1 MAGETLRIGF
11 IGAGGNTTLRH
22 IPGLQAIDG
31 VELVAV
37 CNRSEESG
45 RRVADQFGIARV
57 ETNPQ
62 AIFDA
67 DDIDAVCIGT
77 WPYRHREYAVHA
89 LEAGK
94 HVLCEAR
101 MAMSASEARE
111 MLATARLHPELVA
124 QIVPAP
130 MDLLVWRT
138 VRRLLDEGAL
148 GEVREVHVDVLSP
161 SSLDLSAPLHW
172 RHQVR
177 YSGTNIMM
185 FGIFT
190 EIISRWLGPT
200 DRVIADAATFI
211 GQRRD
216 EESGQ
221 DVAIDVPDSL
231 GVLANLESGA
241 RVTYRISTVAH
252 DAPGMSVSLYGSKA
266 TLHWRGA
273 DNLTLSRIG
282 EEPVAVTPDE
292 GTAIGW
298 DVEADFVAS
307 IREQR
312 PVELTNFEDGLHY
325 MRLTEAVHR
334 SLDDRTGS
342 ISPSSLRQSAMKST
356 HS

>member
-1 MAGETLRIGF
+1 VPGETLRVGF

-22 IPGLQAIDG
+22 IPGLRAIDG

-45 RRVADQFGIARV
+45 RRVADEFGIARV

-77 WPYRHREYAVHA
+77 WPYRHREYTVHA

-101 MAMSASEARE
+101 MAMNAAEARE
-111 MLATARLHPELVA
+111 MLATSRVHSDLVA

-138 VRRLLDEGAL
+138 VRRLVDEGAL
-148 GEVREVHVDVLSP
+148 GEVREAHVDVLNG
-161 SSLDLSAPLHW
+161 SSIDESGPLHW
-172 RHQVR
+172 RHQTR
-177 YSGTNIMM
+177 YSGMNIMM

-190 EIISRWLGPT
+190 EIATRWLGPT
-200 DRVIADAATFI
+200 DRVMADGATFV
-211 GQRRD
+211 GRRRD
-216 EESGQ
+216 EASGE
-221 DVAIDVPDSL
+221 DVTIDVPDSL
-231 GVLANLESGA
+231 TVLAQLERGA
-241 RVTYRISTVAH
+241 RVTYRISTVTH
-252 DAPGMSVSLYGSKA
+252 DAGGVAISVYGSEG
-266 TLHWRGA
+266 TLHWRGG
-273 DNLTLSRIG
+273 DQLTLSRIG
-282 EEPVAVTPDE
+282 GTSVAIAPDE

-298 DVEADFVAS
+298 NVEGDFVAS
-307 IREQR
+307 IREGQ

-325 MRLTEAVHR
+325 MRVTEAVHR
-334 SLDDRTGS
+334 SLAEGRAIKLEDV
-342 ISPSSLRQSAMKST
+342 
-356 HS
+356 

>member
-1 MAGETLRIGF
+1 VASKTLRIGF

-22 IPGLQAIDG
+22 IPGLQAIDD

-45 RRVADQFGIARV
+45 RRVADEFGIERV

-89 LEAGK
+89 LESGK

-101 MAMSASEARE
+101 MAMNAGEARE

-138 VRRLLDEGAL
+138 VRRLLDQGAL
-148 GEVREVHVDVLSP
+148 GEVREAHVDVLNA
-161 SSLDLSAPLHW
+161 SSIDLDGPLHW

-177 YSGTNIMM
+177 YSGMNIMM

-200 DRVIADAATFI
+200 DRVMADAATFI
-211 GQRRD
+211 GQRHD
-216 EESGQ
+216 QDGQ

-231 GVLANLESGA
+231 GVLAQLENGIRA
-241 RVTYRISTVAH
+241 TYRISTVAH
-252 DAPGMSVSLYGSKA
+252 DAPSMSISLYGSEA

-273 DNLTLSRIG
+273 DNLTLARIG
-282 EEPVAVTPDE
+282 EEPVAVVHDE

-298 DVEADFVAS
+298 NVEADFVAA
-307 IREQR
+307 IREGQ

-334 SLDDRTGS
+334 SLDEGRTV
-342 ISPSSLRQSAMKST
+342 SLEDV
-356 HS
+356 

>member
-1 MAGETLRIGF
+1 VAGETLRVGF

-45 RRVADQFGIARV
+45 RRVADQFGIERV
-57 ETNPQ
+57 ETDPQ
-62 AIFDA
+62 AIFAA

-77 WPYRHREYAVHA
+77 WPYRHREYTVQA

-101 MAMSASEARE
+101 MAMNATEARAMLAASEAR
-111 MLATARLHPELVA
+111 PELVA

-148 GEVREVHVDVLSP
+148 GDVREVHIDVLNA

-177 YSGTNIMM
+177 YSGANIMM

-190 EIISRWLGPT
+190 EIVSRWLGPT
-200 DRVIADAATFI
+200 TRVMADADTFI
-211 GQRRD
+211 GQRHD

-221 DVAIDVPDSL
+221 DVEIDVPDSL
-231 GVLANLESGA
+231 SVLARLERGA
-241 RVTYRISTVAH
+241 RATYRISTVTH
-252 DAPGMSVSLYGSKA
+252 DAPSVSISLYGSEA

-273 DNLTLSRIG
+273 DNLTLARIG
-282 EEPVAVTPDE
+282 EEAVAVIPDE
-292 GTAIGW
+292 GTAVGW

-307 IREQR
+307 IREQA
-312 PVELTNFEDGLHY
+312 PVELTNFEAGVHY
-325 MRLTEAVHR
+325 MRLTEAVQR
-334 SLDDRTGS
+334 SLDEGRAID
-342 ISPSSLRQSAMKST
+342 LKDV
-356 HS
+356 

>member
-45 RRVADQFGIARV
+45 RRVADEFGIARV

-101 MAMSASEARE
+101 MAMNAGEARE

-138 VRRLLDEGAL
+138 VRRLLDQGAL
-148 GEVREVHVDVLSP
+148 GEVREAHVDVLNA
-161 SSLDLSAPLHW
+161 SSIDLAGPLHW

-177 YSGTNIMM
+177 YSGMNIMM

-200 DRVIADAATFI
+200 DRVMADAATFI

-216 EESGQ
+216 QDGQ
-221 DVAIDVPDSL
+221 EVAIDVPDSL
-231 GVLANLESGA
+231 GVLAQLENGIRA
-241 RVTYRISTVAH
+241 TYRISTVAH
-252 DAPGMSVSLYGSKA
+252 DAPSMSISLYGSEA

-273 DNLTLSRIG
+273 DNLTLARIG
-282 EEPVAVTPDE
+282 EEPIVVTPDE

-298 DVEADFVAS
+298 NVEADFVAS
-307 IREQR
+307 IRNQA

-334 SLDDRTGS
+334 SLDEGRTV
-342 ISPSSLRQSAMKST
+342 SLEDV
-356 HS
+356 

>member
-1 MAGETLRIGF
+1 VLVVGETLRVGF

-22 IPGLQAIDG
+22 IPGLQAING

-57 ETNPQ
+57 ETDPQ

-77 WPYRHREYAVHA
+77 WPYRHRDYTVQA

-101 MAMSASEARE
+101 MAMNATEARE
-111 MLATARLHPELVA
+111 MLAAAEARPELVA

-138 VRRLLDEGAL
+138 VRRLIDEGAL
-148 GEVREVHVDVLSP
+148 GDVREAHIDVLNP
-161 SSLDLSAPLHW
+161 SSLDLDAPLHW

-177 YSGTNIMM
+177 YSGMNIMM

-190 EIISRWLGPT
+190 EIVSRWLGPAT
-200 DRVIADAATFI
+200 RVMADADTFV

-216 EESGQ
+216 EGSAE
-221 DVAIDVPDSL
+221 DIAIDVPDSL
-231 GVLANLESGA
+231 SVIARLERGTRA
-241 RVTYRISTVAH
+241 TYRISTVTH
-252 DAPGMSVSLYGSKA
+252 DAPGMSIALYGSDA

-273 DNLTLSRIG
+273 GNLTLARIG

-307 IREQR
+307 IRDQVS
-312 PVELTNFEDGLHY
+312 VELTNFEAGLHY

-334 SLDDRTGS
+334 SIEEGRTVELGDV
-342 ISPSSLRQSAMKST
+342 
-356 HS
+356 